1 MLQCRV
7 RVQGLWL
14 RALPQLRAR
23 RQALGQQ
30 RACRSERVGGLGE
43 SALLLSQWLPSP
55 DTENTPQAP
64 EWFGLVFRRGFGWDC
79 FRRRDL
85 AFQDG
90 PGTRVACSGF
100 SSSVLNSV
108 RYYGLCGSV
117 VGPEA
122 LQGGG
127 QQDECLFAGKVV
139 ACEVGGL
146 LAVHDSWARGGS
158 ADEAAFHLPAQ
169 QGPCVC
175 CSALRWQSALLV
187 ERGETRG
194 ARWHVLYG
202 ACVLFA
208 AEPGCQARDNPRPC
222 PLHSEMGPMR
232 RRGGFVLARARILTA
247 CLLTHA
253 PRTHLPA

>member
-1 MLQCRV
+1 MPCQGPGLVAARFAAIARTASSAGSAACLQERAGRRLGRERPAALPMAAQPRHREHAAGARRV
-7 RVQGLWL
+7 RVGFQAWIWLGLFPQERSGVPRRPWHKGRML
-14 RALPQLRAR
+14 R
-23 RQALGQQ
+23 
-30 RACRSERVGGLGE
+30 
-43 SALLLSQWLPSP
+43 
-55 DTENTPQAP
+55 
-64 EWFGLVFRRGFGWDC
+64 FF
-79 FRRRDL
+79 
-85 AFQDG
+85 
-90 PGTRVACSGF
+90 
-100 SSSVLNSV
+100 SSVLNSV

-139 ACEVGGL
+139 AREVGGL

-187 ERGETRG
+187 ERGEIRG

-232 RRGGFVLARARILTA
+232 RRGVFVLARARILTA